1 MAQIIAEDCSTT
13 ADVSSSIFLY
23 KDNSAKSSC
32 RIEVEDE
39 PSSTV
44 FIEDIDE
51 DVYFE
56 EDDVFHSPPSLPY
69 SSESK
74 ANTVIAAEK
83 QGQLVLDPLA
93 QTYKVR
99 GSQSTL
105 EEFLE

>member
-23 KDNSAKSSC
+23 KDSSISAKSSC

-44 FIEDIDE
+44 FIEDIAED
-51 DVYFE
+51 DVYYE

-69 SSESK
+69 SSERK
-74 ANTVIAAEK
+74 DTVIAAGGRPGH
-83 QGQLVLDPLA
+83 QLDPLA
-93 QTYKVR
+93 ETYKVSIKR
-99 GSQSTL
+99 VKS
-105 EEFLE
+105 